1 MYPTKELQLKA
12 LKWIFGVRITYRKA
26 IAQNHGICFPKKG
39 DRLYLEAIRQLE
51 ETHE

>member
-1 MYPTKELQLKA
+1 MLDDSLKLKA
-12 LKWIFGVRITYRKA
+12 LKWILRVRRTYRKNFVA
-26 IAQNHGICFPKKG
+26 GHGIYFPKKG